1 MMVRQRWTAIS
12 CVALSL
18 LSPAF
23 GQEATDAGKYRLVVI
38 RGEGDQHNVK
48 QGRSTS
54 QAVMEVRDEND
65 KPVAGVLLT
74 FTLPSQGAGG
84 SFVGGSQVT
93 TLATNNAGRAAV
105 TYTPNKVVGN
115 YALKV
120 SGNVQGQSVAASVTQ
135 TNIAAA
141 AAGLSTGAIVAIV
154 AVAAGAG
161 IGAALASGGK
171 KDPVGGGGPGITTG
185 TPPGLR
191 IDISPGGVQ
200 VLPRR

>member
-1 MMVRQRWTAIS
+1 MTSQQWTAMGLI
-12 CVALSL
+12 ALCL
-18 LSPAF
+18 LTPVL
-23 GQEATDAGKYRLVVI
+23 GQEATDGGKYRLVVI

-48 QGRSTS
+48 QGRATS

-93 TLATNNAGRAAV
+93 TLATNSAGRAAV
-105 TYTPNKVVGN
+105 TFTPNKVAGS
-115 YALKV
+115 YAVKV
-120 SGNVQGQSVAASVTQ
+120 SGNVQGQSLGASVAQ

-141 AAGLSTGAIVAIV
+141 AGGLSTGAIVAIV

-161 IGAALASGGK
+161 IGAALAGGGK
-171 KDPVGGGGPGITTG
+171 KTPTPVINTATT
-185 TPPGLR
+185 PGLR

>member
-1 MMVRQRWTAIS
+1 MTKQQTMRQWTAIS
-12 CVALSL
+12 AVALCL

-48 QGRSTS
+48 QGRATS

-65 KPVAGVLLT
+65 KPVAGILLT

-84 SFVGGSQVT
+84 AFVGGSQVT
-93 TLATNNAGRAAV
+93 TLATNTAGRAAV
-105 TYTPNKVVGN
+105 TFTPNKVAGS

-120 SGNVQGQSVAASVTQ
+120 SGNVQGQSVSASVAQ
-135 TNIAAA
+135 TNLAAVA
-141 AAGLSTGAIVAIV
+141 GGLSTGAIVAIV

-161 IGAALASGGK
+161 IGAALAGGGGK
-171 KDPVGGGGPGITTG
+171 KDTPPVINTA

>member
-1 MMVRQRWTAIS
+1 MTKQQWTAIS
-12 CVALSL
+12 SVALCL

-48 QGRSTS
+48 QGRATS

-65 KPVAGVLLT
+65 KPVAGILLT

-84 SFVGGSQVT
+84 AFVGGSQVT
-93 TLATNNAGRAAV
+93 TLATNTAGRAAV
-105 TYTPNKVVGN
+105 TFTPNKVAGS

-120 SGNVQGQSVAASVTQ
+120 SGNVQGQSVSASVAQ
-135 TNIAAA
+135 TNLAAVA
-141 AAGLSTGAIVAIV
+141 GGLSTGAIVAIV

-161 IGAALASGGK
+161 IGAALAGGGGK
-171 KDPVGGGGPGITTG
+171 KDTSPVINTA